1 MTVRINMFKKI
12 ILNKPLVKSLAIIS
26 LLLPLSGCMGLALMI
41 APPTPTGSAGKKVK
55 SEPRN
60 AFDTSIANHAG
71 QDIYI
76 ESMKFDGEEVK
87 GAGGFR
93 YCTWKWSVNET
104 GRIIKLP
111 LKTSLPRKIEVV
123 WDPLTGEQF
132 KKATLELPE
141 NNYMENYIEDHKGGY
156 LYVDIREDNN
166 VWLRFTQVEGRIE
179 NPKYVF
185 IVDKDKAEP
194 NGQLESLSAEIRK
207 DKQEAIEKA
216 RLDRIDLEKR
226 REKQIKEVEKLTREL
241 EKLEK
246 DEESGHVDKRELRV
260 KKWLLDDAKRRLNNM
275 PDVDCWS
282 EQQKLEYIS
291 KIAHY
296 PASMIVFDRWY
307 SGASHN
313 KQNSDK

>member
-1 MTVRINMFKKI
+1 MFKQLILYEKI
-12 ILNKPLVKSLAIIS
+12 IKIFFLIV
-26 LLLPLSGCMGLALMI
+26 LLFPVSGCMGLAMMI
-41 APPTPTGSAGKKVK
+41 APPTPTGSASKKVK
-55 SEPRN
+55 PEPRN

-87 GAGGFR
+87 GARGFR

-111 LKTSLPRKIEVV
+111 LKTSLPKNIEVV
-123 WDPLTGEQF
+123 WDPLNGEQF

-194 NGQLESLSAEIRK
+194 NGQLESLTAEIRK

-216 RLDRIDLEKR
+216 KLDRIDLEKR

-246 DEESGHVDKRELRV
+246 DEESGRVDKRELRV
-260 KKWLLDDAKRRLNNM
+260 KKLFLDDAKRRLNNVR
-275 PDVDCWS
+275 DIECWS

-307 SGASHN
+307 SGAPENN
-313 KQNSDK
+313 KRSDK